1 MRLTAPVARGTQ
13 RRTTRSGDA
22 IPRGRLGLGLRG
34 SQRAPGVPSIGE
46 RVGSPRRPAIASAA
60 TGCDGRDRR
69 SEARNP
75 LAPGERSA
83 HHAAMTSSRRV
94 RARPSPP
101 PSPRRSAWPR
111 LAAAARLGV
120 ALAAACT
127 PGHPEAPTAAGG
139 ASGVDRAGMD
149 PSVQPGDDFFG
160 YANGGWI
167 KTQEIPPDRASYG
180 TGSIVQELTA
190 KRTAELIAEAARD
203 APAGSDARKVGD
215 YYASYLDEVAI
226 AARGT
231 APLTPALQ
239 QIAAIADRRALATA
253 LGATLDTDVDV
264 LNNTNLDT
272 PNLFGL
278 WVAQDLSDPRHNT
291 AFLLQ
296 GGLGLPDRDYYLD
309 GSPRMAEIRE
319 RYQAHVA
326 AMLQLAG
333 LSDAAARAAR
343 IVALEHEI
351 ATVHVPRVDTEDVQK
366 GNNHWTRGELAD
378 RAPGLDWAAFLAAA
392 GLDRQQRFVVWQP
405 GALVGLAAL
414 VASQP
419 LDAWKDWLAFH
430 AIERRADVLPKP
442 FDDELFAFHG
452 KVLSGTPQ
460 QRERWK
466 RAVDATSAALGEA
479 VGKLYVTRYFPAS
492 EKARAEQMVK
502 NEVAAF
508 ARRIDNLAWMA
519 PATKAKA
526 KAKLAVLRVGVG
538 YPDHWR
544 DYSGLEVVRGDAYG
558 NAERAERFHY
568 RLDLDKLDRAV
579 DRTEWF
585 LNPQVV
591 NAVNLPAMNALIFPA
606 AILQPPFF
614 DPSRPI
620 VMDYGAAGSV
630 IGHEISHSFDDQ
642 GALFDA
648 TGRLENWWTPED
660 FAHFKAS
667 SAALARQYDG
677 YRPFPDLAVNG
688 ALTNS
693 ENIADV
699 AGLAAAYDAYRIAFS
714 GKEAPAVAGLTG
726 DQQFFLSFA
735 QTWRRKARE
744 PALRRQILTDG
755 HAPAE
760 YRGVTVRNLDA
771 WYAAFRVEPGQ
782 ALYLPPDQR
791 VRVW

>member
-1 MRLTAPVARGTQ
+1 MR
-13 RRTTRSGDA
+13 
-22 IPRGRLGLGLRG
+22 
-34 SQRAPGVPSIGE
+34 
-46 RVGSPRRPAIASAA
+46 SPRVC
-60 TGCDGRDRR
+60 T
-69 SEARNP
+69 
-75 LAPGERSA
+75 
-83 HHAAMTSSRRV
+83 
-94 RARPSPP
+94 P
-101 PSPRRSAWPR
+101 PSPSPLAWPR
-111 LAAAARLGV
+111 LAAAARLAV
-120 ALAAACT
+120 ALAAACA
-127 PGHPEAPTAAGG
+127 PGHPEAPTAAAAG

-149 PSVQPGDDFFG
+149 PSARPGDDFFG

-167 KTQEIPPDRASYG
+167 KTHEIPPDRASYG
-180 TGSIVQELTA
+180 TGAIVNEVTT
-190 KRTAELIAEAARD
+190 KRTADLIAEAARD
-203 APAGSDARKVGD
+203 APAGSEARKVGD
-215 YYASYLDEVAI
+215 YYASYLDEAAI
-226 AARGT
+226 AARGA
-231 APLTPALQ
+231 APLAPALAR
-239 QIAAIADRRALATA
+239 IAAIADRQALATA
-253 LGATLDTDVDV
+253 LGAALRADVDV
-264 LNNTNLDT
+264 LNNTNFDT

-278 WVAQDLSDPRHNT
+278 WVAADLSDPAHNA

-309 GSPRMAEIRE
+309 GSPRMAEIRDK
-319 RYQAHVA
+319 YQAHVA
-326 AMLQLAG
+326 AMLGLAG
-333 LSDAAARAAR
+333 LPAVADRAAR
-343 IVALEHEI
+343 VVALEHAI
-351 ATVHVPRVDTEDVQK
+351 ATVHVPRVETEDVQK
-366 GNNHWTRGELAD
+366 GNNHWTRSELAD
-378 RAPGLDWAAFLAAA
+378 RAPGLDWPAFLAAA
-392 GLDRQQRFVVWQP
+392 GLDRQPRFVVWQP
-405 GALVGLAAL
+405 AALIGLAAL

-430 AIERRADVLPKP
+430 AIEQRADVLPKP
-442 FDDELFAFHG
+442 FDDEVFAFHG

-466 RAVDATSAALGEA
+466 RAIDATSAALGEA
-479 VGKLYVTRYFPAS
+479 VGKLYVARYFPAS
-492 EKARAEQMVK
+492 EKARAAQMVK

-526 KAKLAVLRVGVG
+526 KAKLAALRVGVG
-538 YPDHWR
+538 YPDTWR

-558 NAERAERFHY
+558 NAERADQFDY
-568 RLDLDKLDRAV
+568 RWNLARLARPV
-579 DRTEWF
+579 DRGAWVM
-585 LNPQVV
+585 NPQLV
-591 NAVNLPAMNALIFPA
+591 NAVNLPAMNALNFPA

-620 VMDYGAAGSV
+620 VMDYGAAGAV

-667 SAALARQYDG
+667 AAALARQYDG
-677 YRPFPDLAVNG
+677 YHPFPDLAVNG

-699 AGLAAAYDAYRIAFS
+699 AGLAAAYDAYRIAFGGS
-714 GKEAPAVAGLTG
+714 EAPPVAGLTG

-744 PALRRQILTDG
+744 PALRRQVLTDG

-771 WYAAFRVEPGQ
+771 WYAAFHVEPGQ
-782 ALYLPPDQR
+782 GLYLAPDQR